1 MSSNLNTTEK
11 KLIKKLLNA
20 LEMAHNHLEYCGY
33 GDQWERECARESK
46 LPARIEQVIE
56 EATKFITNES
66 AT

>member
-1 MSSNLNTTEK
+1 
-11 KLIKKLLNA
+11 
-20 LEMAHNHLEYCGY
+20 MAHNHLEYCGY
-33 GDQWERECARESK
+33 GDQWERECAREAK